1 MIKKVLFFILITF
14 SLSSCGYSPIYSE
27 KNNTDFEIVNFKIEG
42 NNQINNI
49 AKNRLQK
56 YFNNDSEKKYK
67 IFIKTNYEKISAAKD
82 LTGDTTNINL
92 KISLSLN
99 YIKMNLEDNSLE
111 KTVLFSKN
119 QIIKRNQNNYEQN
132 NYEKI
137 LIENMSQLL
146 IDKVI
151 LHLSRG

>member
-14 SLSSCGYSPIYSE
+14 SLSSCGYSPIYSI
-27 KNNTDFEIVNFKIEG
+27 KNNTDFEIINFEIKG

-49 AKNRLQK
+49 AKTRLQK

-67 IFIKTNYEKISAAKD
+67 VFIKTNYKRISAAKD
-82 LTGDTTNINL
+82 LTGNTTNINL
-92 KISLSLN
+92 TISLNLN
-99 YIKMNLEDNSLE
+99 YVKMSLEDNSLE

-119 QIIKRNQNNYEQN
+119 QIIKKNQNNYEQS

-151 LHLSRG
+151 LYLSRG

>member
-14 SLSSCGYSPIYSE
+14 SLSNCGYSPIYSE
-27 KNNTDFEIVNFKIEG
+27 KNNTDFEIVSFKIEG

-82 LTGDTTNINL
+82 LTGNTTNINL

-119 QIIKRNQNNYEQN
+119 QIIKRNENNYEQN

-151 LHLSRG
+151 LHLSRD

>member
-1 MIKKVLFFILITF
+1 MITF
-14 SLSSCGYSPIYSE
+14 SLSSCGYSPIYSK
-27 KNNTDFEIVNFKIEG
+27 KNNTDFEIINFKIEG

-49 AKNRLQK
+49 AKNKLQK
-56 YFNNDSEKKYK
+56 YFNNDSKKKYRV
-67 IFIKTNYEKISAAKD
+67 FIKTNYKKNSAAKD
-82 LTGDTTNINL
+82 LTGNTTNFNL
-92 KISLSLN
+92 TISLSLN
-99 YIKMNLEDNSLE
+99 YIKMSLEDNSLE
-111 KTVLFSKN
+111 KTVSFSKN
-119 QIIKRNQNNYEQN
+119 QMIKKDPNNYEQS

>member
-14 SLSSCGYSPIYSE
+14 SLSNCGYSPIYSE
-27 KNNTDFEIVNFKIEG
+27 KNNTDFEIVSFKIEG

-82 LTGDTTNINL
+82 LTGNTTNINL

-119 QIIKRNQNNYEQN
+119 QIIKRNENNYEQN

-151 LHLSRG
+151 LYLSRG